1 MKFKFMNIVLMYLI
15 ISIYIN
21 TYLCMDN
28 QGKDIPIWKTR
39 SWVMGRQQSYSN
51 IDQVGGIGVAT
62 KEKPLKVDCSSGKY

>member
-1 MKFKFMNIVLMYLI
+1 
-15 ISIYIN
+15 
-21 TYLCMDN
+21 MDD

-62 KEKPLKVDCSSGKY
+62 KEMPLKVDCSSGKY